1 MLHGP
6 FAVSAHR
13 TVTLFFPFSL
23 KGTTGFEAQI
33 DKCLELAE
41 YLYNKIKNREGYEM
55 VFDGKVC
62 TITAFFPI
70 GHLNLL
76 YIPGHC
82 QQVKPTAH
90 DGTQCPCIKT
100 CCCADAFL
108 DDPGTRHN
116 LPVYTV
122 SPH

>member
-62 TITAFFPI
+62 TITVFFPNWSPE
-70 GHLNLL
+70 LTVDTKTL
-76 YIPGHC
+76 
-82 QQVKPTAH
+82 PT
-90 DGTQCPCIKT
+90 GQTYST
-100 CCCADAFL
+100 
-108 DDPGTRHN
+108 
-116 LPVYTV
+116 
-122 SPH
+122 

>member
-6 FAVSAHR
+6 FTASGHR
-13 TVTLFFPFSL
+13 TESHTIFFFFFSFFSL

-62 TITAFFPI
+62 IATGFFFPV
-70 GHLNLL
+70 GQQHL
-76 YIPGHC
+76 P
-82 QQVKPTAH
+82 
-90 DGTQCPCIKT
+90 
-100 CCCADAFL
+100 
-108 DDPGTRHN
+108 
-116 LPVYTV
+116 
-122 SPH
+122 